1 MITAAIDAYIAS
13 LRHEHKPSDSIYATD
28 LGSCLRKVTMRR
40 AGFESSPFNARTMRI
55 FKVGDMYHTFITDAL
70 AGQKVL
76 IAQEVVGKKDNISL
90 RADAIVKSD
99 KGNILIEIK
108 SVNSN
113 KFTYIKPDSDP
124 HYLMQTAI
132 NYYVLKDE
140 YKLVGARLYYV
151 SKDDLRTT
159 ELDVP
164 LEKWVPRAL
173 TYVIDLNAAWDVWKK
188 EGKLPPKLDDV
199 KNRRGVVGRPW
210 RCNYCN
216 FKASCNK
223 HIDK

>member
-1 MITAAIDAYIAS
+1 MITAILDAHIAS
-13 LRHEHKPSDSIYATD
+13 LQHDHKASDSIYATD
-28 LGSCLRKVTMRR
+28 MSSCLRKVTMRR
-40 AGFESSPFNARTMRI
+40 AGFKPTPFNARTLRI
-55 FKVGDMYHTFITDAL
+55 FKVGDMYHNFITDAFESQ
-70 AGQKVL
+70 GVL
-76 IAQEVVGKKDNISL
+76 VAKEVRGKKDNISL

-99 KGNILIEIK
+99 AGNVLVEIK

-113 KFTYIKPDSDP
+113 KFTYIKADSDP

-140 YKLVGARLYYV
+140 YDLTTARLYYV

-164 LEKWVPRAL
+164 LGKWVPKAL
-173 TYVIDLNAAWDVWKK
+173 EWVDELNGAWGVWTTK
-188 EGKLPPKLDDV
+188 GRLPPKLADV
-199 KNRRGVVGRPW
+199 KDKKGAIGRPW
-210 RCNYCN
+210 KCNYCN